1 MRSDLIYIPDSELD
15 ALIQQDT
22 PYLDLTTLGLDIGD
36 EPGSLSFYT
45 REPCV
50 LCCTEEVS
58 RILSKLG
65 LSTAYSLPTGT
76 QIGAGELFFT
86 AEGSV
91 CDLHRA
97 WKICQS
103 LLSHC
108 SGGATKAR
116 NMLNRVQEISPAI
129 SLTAARAHFPGT
141 KALVTKAVVAGGV
154 IPHRMGLSETV
165 LIYETH
171 IACMGGLDVFLER
184 YPQQKSHFCEKKVFV
199 ETTSAETALR
209 CLSVGVDAIQFFQM
223 QPDALAVAVEQVKAV
238 YPHCTVVAAG
248 NLTEENVT
256 EYAATGVDGLV
267 SSAFYVSD
275 IYRISG
281 LVFYYCQYFYFCI
294 SGAYLRRGYTDTY
307 STIYCAGYSV
317 SVLYAGNALPA
328 FQTQCHSIGCV
339 KKCAALFCDR
349 ERLCRFTKRG
359 ICRTAMGADLQDD
372 QYKK

>member
-108 SGGATKAR
+108 SGSCHQSQKHAQSGTG
-116 NMLNRVQEISPAI
+116 NFPC
-129 SLTAARAHFPGT
+129 HFSDCGT
-141 KALVTKAVVAGGV
+141 GTFPRYKSTGHQGSGCRRRDSA
-154 IPHRMGLSETV
+154 PH
-165 LIYETH
+165 
-171 IACMGGLDVFLER
+171 
-184 YPQQKSHFCEKKVFV
+184 
-199 ETTSAETALR
+199 
-209 CLSVGVDAIQFFQM
+209 
-223 QPDALAVAVEQVKAV
+223 
-238 YPHCTVVAAG
+238 
-248 NLTEENVT
+248 
-256 EYAATGVDGLV
+256 GLV
-267 SSAFYVSD
+267 
-275 IYRISG
+275 
-281 LVFYYCQYFYFCI
+281 
-294 SGAYLRRGYTDTY
+294 
-307 STIYCAGYSV
+307 
-317 SVLYAGNALPA
+317 GNCP
-328 FQTQCHSIGCV
+328 
-339 KKCAALFCDR
+339 
-349 ERLCRFTKRG
+349 
-359 ICRTAMGADLQDD
+359 DL
-372 QYKK
+372 

>member
-45 REPCV
+45 REACV

-58 RILSKLG
+58 RILTKLG

-108 SGGATKAR
+108 SGVATKAR
-116 NMLNRVQEISPAI
+116 NMLSQVQAISPAI

-141 KALVTKAVVAGGV
+141 KALVTKAVVAGG
-154 IPHRMGLSETV
+154 G
-165 LIYETH
+165 
-171 IACMGGLDVFLER
+171 
-184 YPQQKSHFCEKKVFV
+184 
-199 ETTSAETALR
+199 
-209 CLSVGVDAIQFFQM
+209 
-223 QPDALAVAVEQVKAV
+223 
-238 YPHCTVVAAG
+238 
-248 NLTEENVT
+248 
-256 EYAATGVDGLV
+256 
-267 SSAFYVSD
+267 
-275 IYRISG
+275 SG
-281 LVFYYCQYFYFCI
+281 LV
-294 SGAYLRRGYTDTY
+294 L
-307 STIYCAGYSV
+307 
-317 SVLYAGNALPA
+317 L
-328 FQTQCHSIGCV
+328 
-339 KKCAALFCDR
+339 
-349 ERLCRFTKRG
+349 
-359 ICRTAMGADLQDD
+359 
-372 QYKK
+372 

>member
-45 REPCV
+45 REACV

-58 RILSKLG
+58 RILTKLG

-91 CDLHRA
+91 CDLHWA

-108 SGGATKAR
+108 SGVATKAR
-116 NMLNRVQEISPAI
+116 NMLSQVQAISPAI

-171 IACMGGLDVFLER
+171 IACMGGLEVFLER

-199 ETTSAETALR
+199 ETQSAETALR

-223 QPDALAVAVEQVKAV
+223 QPDALAKAVEQVKAA
-238 YPHCTVVAAG
+238 YPHCTIIAAG
-248 NLTEENVT
+248 NLTEENVA

-267 SSAFYVSD
+267 SSAFYRAEP
-275 IYRISG
+275 IQMQAQ
-281 LVFYYCQYFYFCI
+281 FH
-294 SGAYLRRGYTDTY
+294 T
-307 STIYCAGYSV
+307 
-317 SVLYAGNALPA
+317 N
-328 FQTQCHSIGCV
+328 
-339 KKCAALFCDR
+339 
-349 ERLCRFTKRG
+349 
-359 ICRTAMGADLQDD
+359 
-372 QYKK
+372 

>member
-108 SGGATKAR
+108 SGVATKAR

-209 CLSVGVDAIQFFQM
+209 CLSVGVDAIQFSR
-223 QPDALAVAVEQVKAV
+223 
-238 YPHCTVVAAG
+238 C
-248 NLTEENVT
+248 
-256 EYAATGVDGLV
+256 
-267 SSAFYVSD
+267 S
-275 IYRISG
+275 
-281 LVFYYCQYFYFCI
+281 
-294 SGAYLRRGYTDTY
+294 
-307 STIYCAGYSV
+307 
-317 SVLYAGNALPA
+317 
-328 FQTQCHSIGCV
+328 
-339 KKCAALFCDR
+339 
-349 ERLCRFTKRG
+349 
-359 ICRTAMGADLQDD
+359 RTHWQ
-372 QYKK
+372 QQWNR

>member
-1 MRSDLIYIPDSELD
+1 MRSDLIYIPDSKLD

-108 SGGATKAR
+108 SGVATKAR

-223 QPDALAVAVEQVKAV
+223 QPDALAAAVEQLKAA
-238 YPHCTVVAAG
+238 YPRRKRHRICCHRRGRTGQLRILSGRTDSDAG
-248 NLTEENVT
+248 TISHQLTRRI
-256 EYAATGVDGLV
+256 
-267 SSAFYVSD
+267 FYVENN
-275 IYRISG
+275 RNH
-281 LVFYYCQYFYFCI
+281 
-294 SGAYLRRGYTDTY
+294 RGYAVGTGRH
-307 STIYCAGYSV
+307 SQRSAGF
-317 SVLYAGNALPA
+317 GN
-328 FQTQCHSIGCV
+328 SE
-339 KKCAALFCDR
+339 KS
-349 ERLCRFTKRG
+349 RL
-359 ICRTAMGADLQDD
+359 
-372 QYKK
+372 

>member
-45 REPCV
+45 REACV

-58 RILSKLG
+58 RILTKLG

-108 SGGATKAR
+108 SGVATKAR
-116 NMLNRVQEISPAI
+116 NMLSQVQAISPAI

-171 IACMGGLDVFLER
+171 IACMGGLEVFLER

-199 ETTSAETALR
+199 ETQSAETALR

-223 QPDALAVAVEQVKAV
+223 Q
-238 YPHCTVVAAG
+238 
-248 NLTEENVT
+248 
-256 EYAATGVDGLV
+256 
-267 SSAFYVSD
+267 
-275 IYRISG
+275 R
-281 LVFYYCQYFYFCI
+281 
-294 SGAYLRRGYTDTY
+294 
-307 STIYCAGYSV
+307 
-317 SVLYAGNALPA
+317 A
-328 FQTQCHSIGCV
+328 FQ
-339 KKCAALFCDR
+339 
-349 ERLCRFTKRG
+349 RFLSL
-359 ICRTAMGADLQDD
+359 IHI
-372 QYKK
+372 

>member
-1 MRSDLIYIPDSELD
+1 MCPLLHRRGI
-15 ALIQQDT
+15 
-22 PYLDLTTLGLDIGD
+22 PYLT
-36 EPGSLSFYT
+36 
-45 REPCV
+45 
-50 LCCTEEVS
+50 
-58 RILSKLG
+58 KLG

-108 SGGATKAR
+108 SGVATKAR
-116 NMLNRVQEISPAI
+116 NMLSQVQAISPAI

-171 IACMGGLDVFLER
+171 IACMGGLEVFLER

-199 ETTSAETALR
+199 ETQSAETALR

-223 QPDALAVAVEQVKAV
+223 QPDALAKAVEQVKAA
-238 YPHCTVVAAG
+238 YPHCTIIAAG
-248 NLTEENVT
+248 NLTEENVA

-267 SSAFYVSD
+267 SSAFYRAEP
-275 IYRISG
+275 IQMQAQ
-281 LVFYYCQYFYFCI
+281 FH
-294 SGAYLRRGYTDTY
+294 T
-307 STIYCAGYSV
+307 
-317 SVLYAGNALPA
+317 N
-328 FQTQCHSIGCV
+328 
-339 KKCAALFCDR
+339 
-349 ERLCRFTKRG
+349 
-359 ICRTAMGADLQDD
+359 
-372 QYKK
+372 

>member
-108 SGGATKAR
+108 SGVATKAR
-116 NMLNRVQEISPAI
+116 NMP
-129 SLTAARAHFPGT
+129 FP
-141 KALVTKAVVAGGV
+141 
-154 IPHRMGLSETV
+154 
-165 LIYETH
+165 
-171 IACMGGLDVFLER
+171 
-184 YPQQKSHFCEKKVFV
+184 
-199 ETTSAETALR
+199 
-209 CLSVGVDAIQFFQM
+209 
-223 QPDALAVAVEQVKAV
+223 
-238 YPHCTVVAAG
+238 
-248 NLTEENVT
+248 
-256 EYAATGVDGLV
+256 
-267 SSAFYVSD
+267 
-275 IYRISG
+275 
-281 LVFYYCQYFYFCI
+281 
-294 SGAYLRRGYTDTY
+294 
-307 STIYCAGYSV
+307 
-317 SVLYAGNALPA
+317 
-328 FQTQCHSIGCV
+328 
-339 KKCAALFCDR
+339 
-349 ERLCRFTKRG
+349 
-359 ICRTAMGADLQDD
+359 
-372 QYKK
+372 